1 MSSIMHVCF
10 AITAAVFAAI
20 FLVAII
26 VFGDVWA
33 RNIAIGAAFLA
44 CASQFT
50 GQDDRAYRVS
60 RYFAWA
66 AFAAALVAYA
76 CLIIGR

>member
-1 MSSIMHVCF
+1 MHVCF

-20 FLVAII
+20 FVVAII

-33 RNIAIGAAFLA
+33 RIIAIGAAFLA
-44 CASQFT
+44 CASQFSA
-50 GQDDRAYRVS
+50 QDEQAYRIS
-60 RYFAWA
+60 RYSAWA

-76 CLIIGR
+76 CLIFGR

>member
-1 MSSIMHVCF
+1 MTPIMHVCF
-10 AITAAVFAAI
+10 AITATVFAAI
-20 FLVAII
+20 FLVTII
-26 VFGDVWA
+26 VFGGVAA

-44 CASQFT
+44 CASQFA
-50 GQDDRAYRVS
+50 GQDEQAYRIS

-66 AFAAALVAYA
+66 AFTAALVAYA

>member
-1 MSSIMHVCF
+1 MSPIMHACF
-10 AITAAVFAAI
+10 AVTAAVFAAI
-20 FLVAII
+20 FLIAII
-26 VFGDVWA
+26 VYGGVVA
-33 RNIAIGAAFLA
+33 RNIAIGASFLA

-50 GQDDRAYRVS
+50 GQDEQAYRIS

>member
-1 MSSIMHVCF
+1 MSPIMHACF
-10 AITAAVFAAI
+10 AITAAVFAVI
-20 FLVAII
+20 FLASII
-26 VFGDVWA
+26 VFGGVAA

-50 GQDDRAYRVS
+50 GQDEQAHRVS

-66 AFAAALVAYA
+66 AFAASLVAYA
-76 CLIIGR
+76 SLIIGR

>member
-1 MSSIMHVCF
+1 MTPIMHVCF

-26 VFGDVWA
+26 VFGGVTA

-50 GQDDRAYRVS
+50 GQDEQAYRIS

-66 AFAAALVAYA
+66 AFVAALVAYA

>member
-1 MSSIMHVCF
+1 MTPIMHACF
-10 AITAAVFAAI
+10 AITAAVFASI
-20 FLVAII
+20 FLIAVM
-26 VFGDVWA
+26 VFGAVWA
-33 RNIAIGAAFLA
+33 RNLAILASFLA

-66 AFAAALVAYA
+66 AFAASLVAYA